1 MDPKAFANPPGD
13 TRPAPF
19 WFWNGNI
26 EEAELVRQI
35 REMADKGVGGFVIA
49 AGAGLR
55 IPYLSQTWFDRVTLA
70 VETAKQND
78 LYVWFHD
85 AFPHARG
92 LTGGRVVLTEPRHR
106 AQYLTF
112 RETTVQGGQQV
123 DLELPWATVLRAV
136 AVPLRRDRS
145 LWEDAEEI
153 DSFIGVDHRAQ
164 RLRKTSDSHPFFD
177 RQFETHDPIQR
188 LYWKAPAG
196 RWRVLVF
203 LQQEV
208 RGPDQT
214 GSHFDPLSREAV
226 LTYIRSTFQPYVDL
240 AGKHAGKTIKGFYTT
255 CEAEPPGQ
263 LPWSSILPDAYRA
276 RNGYDLVSQLPAL
289 ITPFGPN
296 TARIRYDYFQTL
308 SELLQLSYHRT
319 CAEWAADN
327 KLTFA
332 TDVPLFRSAHLDAG
346 HIAGIKG
353 GTEKG
358 HAESP
363 DGACADPS
371 LNPVFAASAARQTGS
386 GRVFATV
393 GQGAGWS
400 LSSKDIKSAVDRL
413 AAEGCNIFNPHGF
426 SYTLDGLR
434 KHDGSA
440 SQFNQSPHWESYGAV
455 SDYIGRLTYAL
466 TSGTRVS
473 RVALLEPGTSLIAHL
488 GHPGQAWRY
497 SGFDSDEEKLAER
510 LRADWAAI
518 LEALPRLGRN
528 FDCLDPAML
537 AQGKVRGR
545 EIHVGD
551 CVYDVLVIPPITN
564 LERDA
569 FELMRDFINNE
580 GTVISV
586 SLLPIEDI
594 QEGPSIVEAISKL
607 SDMEAGRMI
616 KDYMGHELGVHLV
629 NRGNLH
635 LVRTGGCVVENN
647 GTRALGEVL
656 DQVAPKDII
665 VQTEKRAIGSV
676 LIQERTDDS
685 QRILFLANTAG
696 FGFDA
701 KVAIA
706 TDQEHTIERWDL
718 ETGDRQPLPTDY
730 EDGRLTTQLRFEAH
744 SSHLLVSGKSDAKA
758 DAKVVE
764 ETETA
769 DLGLSIEG
777 GWRLD
782 PEADNALRLDRFRM
796 QIDPQDR
803 GARNGWASL
812 THNDGRW
819 ASVEPALFSEQLGA
833 ISQTNVPLTYAN
845 EEGQPEVG
853 LPLVVWYRATFQA
866 DLVPSKLSLVLDRSA
881 ILGDFQVYVNGSRL
895 PNNAFRPTFRY
906 DNSNLTCALGRRVTK
921 GKNVIAV
928 RLEVSKLSDGLV
940 DAFYLFGKF
949 GVRKW
954 RSDAYRIGVIP
965 ERGPFGDLDQNRM
978 PFYAGTVAY
987 TQEVSLKRPK
997 LDRFSVTFD
1006 RDLRDTD
1013 DVYELSVNGHVIGV
1027 RPWSPYTW
1035 EGKSSLLKNGRN
1047 RITLRVSNTLS
1058 RLLTGKRFNT
1068 RTHRMSAIRA

>member
-1 MDPKAFANPPGD
+1 MEQKLFANPPGD
-13 TRPAPF
+13 CRPAPF

-55 IPYLSQTWFDRVTLA
+55 IPYLSQTWFDRIGLA
-70 VETAKQND
+70 IETARQND
-78 LYVWFHD
+78 LSVWFHD
-85 AFPHARG
+85 AFPHARA

-164 RLRKTSDSHPFFD
+164 RLHKTSDAEPFFD
-177 RQFETHDPIQR
+177 RQFETHDPVQR

-196 RWRVLVF
+196 RWRVIVF

-214 GSHFDPLSREAV
+214 GTHFDPLSREAV
-226 LTYIRSTFQPYVDL
+226 MTYIRSTFQPYVDL
-240 AGKHAGKTIKGFYTT
+240 GGKHLGKTVRGFYTT
-255 CEAEPPGQ
+255 SEAKAPGH

-276 RNGYDLVSQLPAL
+276 RNGYDLISQLPAL

-319 CAEWAADN
+319 CAEWATEN
-327 KLTFA
+327 KLSFL

-353 GTEKG
+353 GSEKG
-358 HAESP
+358 HAEAP
-363 DGACADPS
+363 DGACANPS

-386 GRVFATV
+386 GKVFATV

-400 LSSKDIKSAVDRL
+400 LSAKDIKSAVDRL
-413 AAEGCNIFNPHGF
+413 AAEGCNVFTPHGF
-426 SYTLDGLR
+426 SYTIDGLR
-434 KHDGSA
+434 KHDGSS
-440 SQFNQSPHWESYGAV
+440 SQFNQSPHWESYGAI
-455 SDYIGRLTYAL
+455 SDYIGRLSYAL
-466 TSGTRVS
+466 NAGSRAS

-488 GHPGQAWRY
+488 GHPGKAWRY

-518 LEALPRLGRN
+518 LEALPRLGRS

-537 AQGKVRGR
+537 AQGKIRGR
-545 EIHVGD
+545 EIHIGD

-569 FELMRDFINNE
+569 FEVLRDFVNEE
-580 GTVISV
+580 GTVVSV

-594 QEGPSIVEAISKL
+594 QEGPSIVEAITKL

-656 DQVAPKDII
+656 DQVSPRE
-665 VQTEKRAIGSV
+665 VVLQTEKRAAGSV
-676 LIQERTDDS
+676 LIQERLDGD
-685 QRILFLANTAG
+685 QRVIFLANTVG
-696 FGFDA
+696 YGFDSSISVRVPDR
-701 KVAIA
+701 KHIL
-706 TDQEHTIERWDL
+706 ERWNL
-718 ETGDRQPLPTDY
+718 ETGKREPLSAQY
-730 EDGRLTTQLRFEAH
+730 EDGRLTADLRFEAH
-744 SSHLLVSGKSDAKA
+744 TSHLLVASRSEP
-758 DAKVVE
+758 E
-764 ETETA
+764 EVAEAETA
-769 DLGLSIEG
+769 TLDLSLEG
-777 GWRLD
+777 AWRID

-803 GARNGWASL
+803 GIKDGWAAL

-819 ASVEPALFSEQLGA
+819 ASVEPALFSEQLGSV
-833 ISQTNVPLTYAN
+833 SQTNVPLTYAN
-845 EEGQPEVG
+845 EEGDPEVQ
-853 LPLVVWYRATFQA
+853 LPLVVWYRTTFQA

-881 ILGDFQVYVNGSRL
+881 ILGDYQVFVNGSRL

-906 DNSNLTCALGRRVTK
+906 DNSNLTCALSRRVTK
-921 GKNVIAV
+921 GKNTIAV
-928 RLEVSKLSDGLV
+928 RVEVSKLSEGLV

-954 RSDAYRIGVIP
+954 KTDAYRIGALP
-965 ERGPFGDLDQNRM
+965 ERGPFADLDQNRM

-987 TQEVSLKRPK
+987 SQEVSLKRPK
-997 LDRFSVTFD
+997 PDRFTLTLDRE
-1006 RDLRDTD
+1006 LRDSE
-1013 DVYELSVNGHVIGV
+1013 DVYELSVNGHVIGS

-1035 EGKSSLLKNGRN
+1035 EGKSSHLKNGRN

-1058 RLLTGKRFNT
+1058 RLLTGKRFNA

>member
-1 MDPKAFANPPGD
+1 MNPKTFENPPGAC
-13 TRPAPF
+13 RPAPF

-55 IPYLSQTWFDRVTLA
+55 IPYLSKIWFDRVTLA
-70 VETAKQND
+70 VETASQND
-78 LYVWFHD
+78 LHVWFHD

-145 LWEDAEEI
+145 LWEDTEEI
-153 DSFIGVDHRAQ
+153 DGFIGVDHRAQ
-164 RLRKTSDSHPFFD
+164 RLRRTSADQPFFD
-177 RQFETHDPIQR
+177 LQFETHDPIQR

-196 RWRVLVF
+196 RWRVIVF

-214 GSHFDPLSREAV
+214 GTHFDPLSREAV
-226 LTYIRSTFQPYVDL
+226 LTYIRSTFQPYVEL
-240 AGKHAGKTIKGFYTT
+240 SGKHAGKTVKGFYTT
-255 CEAEPPGQ
+255 RETDPPGH
-263 LPWSSILPDAYRA
+263 LPWSSLLPDAYRA

-308 SELLQLSYHRT
+308 SELLRLSYHRT

-327 KLTFA
+327 KLSFA

-346 HIAGIKG
+346 HIAGIRG

-363 DGACADPS
+363 DGACADPR

-400 LSSKDIKSAVDRL
+400 LSAKDIKSAVDHL
-413 AAEGCNIFNPHGF
+413 AAEGCNVFNPHGF
-426 SYTLDGLR
+426 AYTLDGLR

-440 SQFNQSPHWESYGAV
+440 SQFNQSPHWESYRSV
-455 SDYIGRLTYAL
+455 SDYVGRLTYAL
-466 TSGTRVS
+466 TAGTRAS

-497 SGFDSDEEKLAER
+497 NGFDSDEEKLAER
-510 LRADWAAI
+510 LRSDWAAI
-518 LEALPRLGRN
+518 LEALPRMGRS

-545 EIHVGD
+545 EIHLGD
-551 CVYDVLVIPPITN
+551 CVYDVVVIPPITN

-569 FELMRDFINNE
+569 FEVIRDFINNE
-580 GTVISV
+580 GIVISV

-647 GTRALGEVL
+647 GTHALGKVL
-656 DQVAPKDII
+656 DQVSPRTVF
-665 VQTEKRAIGSV
+665 VQTEKRATGAV
-676 LIQERTDDS
+676 LCQERVDDD
-685 QRILFLANTAG
+685 QHIVFLANTAA

-701 KVAIA
+701 RVGI
-706 TDQEHTIERWDL
+706 TTPGRGYSIERWDL
-718 ETGDRQPLPTDY
+718 ETGARKPLPT
-730 EDGRLTTQLRFEAH
+730 ESEGGRLTTQLRFEAH
-744 SSHLLVSGKSDAKA
+744 TSHLLVVSKA
-758 DAKVVE
+758 ESVDVE
-764 ETETA
+764 LPESA
-769 DLGLSIEG
+769 ALDLSLEG
-777 GWRLD
+777 SWRLD

-803 GARNGWASL
+803 GSKNGWAAL
-812 THNDGRW
+812 GQNDGRW
-819 ASVEPALFSEQLGA
+819 ASVEPALFSEQLGSV
-833 ISQTNVPLTYAN
+833 SQTNVPLTYAN
-845 EEGQPEVG
+845 EEGKPEVE
-853 LPLVVWYRATFQA
+853 LPLVVWYRSTFQA
-866 DLVPSKLSLVLDRSA
+866 DIVPSKLSLVLDRSA
-881 ILGDFQVYVNGSRL
+881 ILGEYQVFVNGSRL

-906 DNSNLTCALGRRVTK
+906 DNSNLTCALGRRVNK

-954 RSDAYRIGVIP
+954 RSDAYRIGALP
-965 ERGPFGDLDQNRM
+965 ERGPFGDLDHNRM
-978 PFYAGTVAY
+978 PFFAGTVAY
-987 TQEVSLKRPK
+987 TQEISLKRPK
-997 LDRFSVTFD
+997 LDRFAVTLD
-1006 RDLRDTD
+1006 RELRDSD
-1013 DVYELSVNGHVIGV
+1013 DVYELSVNGHVVGV

-1035 EGKSSLLKNGRN
+1035 EGKSSFLKNGRN

-1068 RTHRMSAIRA
+1068 RTHRMSAIRT